1 LFQLSDI
8 AELAGN
14 MQMSENAG
22 PCRNL
27 NVFLSVL
34 KRLDVSREEVV
45 KLFEESGVDL
55 VSFIP
60 NSSEQANEV
69 KVVEELTR
77 LQMNFLDKTLVLKVQ
92 INKKLKVAAYN
103 ELMACCEDCQH
114 HQHFIPVVTNCVLS
128 HIFPGKLIS
137 KEQMSVSQD
146 LLEFLEQ
153 IVTTKQQQTQF
164 VTSIDSYCRNL
175 DHSEGLQK
183 YLLKIFHFEG
193 IIDQNVL
200 VEWKTDLL
208 GNIEKQNDVL
218 SQVKEWLKSLE
229 LSDSSDS
236 D

>member
-175 DHSEGLQK
+175 DHSEG
-183 YLLKIFHFEG
+183 
-193 IIDQNVL
+193 
-200 VEWKTDLL
+200 
-208 GNIEKQNDVL
+208 
-218 SQVKEWLKSLE
+218 SA
-229 LSDSSDS
+229 
-236 D
+236 